1 MFQDFWWYRLS
12 ITDVNDSMNDMSMFL
27 STVSTSFYPLI
38 YSFHRL
44 GMHIRTISSC
54 KHWISPISISKMLL
68 PYFHILCLCHSTR
81 NLVPLQ
87 SHRGPQTCL
96 HQAIHSCAGLSF
108 DKLGICIS
116 RKGRA
121 DDSRTLC
128 SQWSSWSCVPPM
140 HGLSILYRWLARLSV
155 RISPDSFLPLSL
167 NCAEWTRLG
176 IE

>member
-1 MFQDFWWYRLS
+1 MFQGFWWYRLS
-12 ITDVNDSMNDMSMFL
+12 ITNVNDSMNDMSIFL

-44 GMHIRTISSC
+44 GMHIRTISFC

-68 PYFHILCLCHSTR
+68 PYFPILCLCGSTR

-108 DKLGICIS
+108 DRLL
-116 RKGRA
+116 RLTGRFA
-121 DDSRTLC
+121 K
-128 SQWSSWSCVPPM
+128 V
-140 HGLSILYRWLARLSV
+140 SV
-155 RISPDSFLPLSL
+155 RQRLNLKSICQRLIEGTINTVNRSL
-167 NCAEWTRLG
+167 CNYTRNQSNTFTAWLEICDRFNG
-176 IE
+176 LC